1 MASIYTQLFRDIFE
15 ESSKFL
21 IHDFIELKGQIDN
34 QKNRDDFCIHS
45 YTKVFD
51 VLMQLTL
58 LLMLGL
64 VNEAICFLFFLQH

>member
-45 YTKVFD
+45 YVKVFD
-51 VLMQLTL
+51 VLMQHLYKIRRE
-58 LLMLGL
+58 
-64 VNEAICFLFFLQH
+64 VNHQFVIRIG